1 MKHFEFPVWDAIHAD
16 SFTEVTTFACA
27 GKLDLCEMLLYANL
41 AQNFR
46 MFLPKCDYKYFKRSF
61 F

>member
-16 SFTEVTTFACA
+16 GFTEVTTFACA

-41 AQNFR
+41 AQFQVV
-46 MFLPKCDYKYFKRSF
+46 FAQVWL
-61 F
+61 

>member
-16 SFTEVTTFACA
+16 SFTEVTPFA
-27 GKLDLCEMLLYANL
+27 GKLDLCELLLYANF
-41 AQNFR
+41 AQDFR
-46 MFLPKCDYKYFKRSF
+46 MFLPKSDYKYFKRSF